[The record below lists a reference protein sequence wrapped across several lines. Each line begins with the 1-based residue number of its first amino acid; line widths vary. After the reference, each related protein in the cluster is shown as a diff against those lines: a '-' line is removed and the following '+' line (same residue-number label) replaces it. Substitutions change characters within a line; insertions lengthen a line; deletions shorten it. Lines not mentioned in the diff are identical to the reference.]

1 MDLAIVGKK
10 IKSARLEKRFTLEKL
25 SENIGISRNFL
36 WEIEAGRKAP
46 AIQTLYSIGKE
57 LNLSVDYILGL
68 SNNVKWLE
76 KEIELNINGIIKE
89 LNNKEI
95 NTLYVLLKTY
105 LENK

>member
-1 MDLAIVGKK
+1 M
-10 IKSARLEKRFTLEKL
+10 EKL
-25 SENIGISRNFL
+25 TKRQYDIL
-36 WEIEAGRKAP
+36 
-46 AIQTLYSIGKE
+46 QTVKKFMAVHGYPPTVREIGKE